1 MNFWIRILD
10 ILNTQMEVPQP
21 YGWLHLLFFGLTIL
35 LSVLFAVLHRGKQE
49 HVRRMLLFVSILV
62 IVLEVYKQVNYT
74 FSVSDGTI
82 VSDYQ
87 WYAFPF
93 QFCSTPMY
101 VGLLAGIFGK
111 GKLHNC
117 LCAYLATYAIFV
129 GAAVMFYPTTIFI
142 GTIGINIQSLI
153 CHGAMIFLG
162 VYLYATGHVKLQHK
176 TILRALPVF
185 TVAVT
190 LAAIGNEIAYRVGLL
205 ETDVFNMFF
214 ISPYCEPHLPV
225 YSLVQAVVPFPVCLI
240 IYIIGFTAAAYV
252 MLLLAMLIGRLC
264 KITKKSELV

>member
-10 ILNTQMEVPQP
+10 ILDTQMETPQP
-21 YGWLHLLFFGLTIL
+21 YGWFHLLFFGLAIL
-35 LSVLFAVLHRGKQE
+35 LSVLFAILHHGKQK
-49 HVRRMLLFVSILV
+49 HVRFMLLFVSILV
-62 IVLEVYKQVNYT
+62 MVLEVYKQINYT

-101 VGLLAGIFGK
+101 IGLLAGIFGK

-117 LCAYLATYAIFV
+117 LCAYLATYAIFA
-129 GAAVMFYPTTIFI
+129 GAAVLFYPTTIFI
-142 GTIGINIQSLI
+142 STIGINIQSLI

-185 TVAVT
+185 SVMVV
-190 LAAIGNEIAYRVGLL
+190 LAAVGNEIAYRVGLL
-205 ETDVFNMFF
+205 ATDEFNMFF

-225 YSLVQAVVPFPVCLI
+225 YSLVQAAVPFPFCLV

-264 KITKKSELV
+264 KGRKKSELA

>member
-10 ILNTQMEVPQP
+10 ILNTQMETPQP
-21 YGWLHLLFFGLTIL
+21 YGWFHLLFFGLTIL
-35 LSVLFAVLHRGKQE
+35 LSVLFAVLHRGKQK
-49 HVRRMLLFVSILV
+49 HVRFMLLLVSILV
-62 IVLEVYKQVNYT
+62 ILLEVYKQVNYT

-82 VSDYQ
+82 VTDYQ

-101 VGLLAGIFGK
+101 IGLLAGIFGK

-117 LCAYLATYAIFV
+117 LCAYLATYAIFA
-129 GAAVMFYPTTIFI
+129 GAAVMFYPTSIFI
-142 GTIGINIQSLI
+142 GTIGINIQTLI

-162 VYLYATGHVKLQHK
+162 VYLYATGHVKLRHR
-176 TILRALPVF
+176 TILYAIPVF
-185 TVAVT
+185 VTMVLMAAV
-190 LAAIGNEIAYRVGLL
+190 GNEIAHLSGLL
-205 ETDVFNMFF
+205 ETETFNMFF

-225 YSLVQAVVPFPVCLI
+225 YSLVQAAVPFPFCLI

-252 MLLLAMLIGRLC
+252 ILLLAMLIGRLF
-264 KITKKSELV
+264 KKSELA